1 MDDRRRDSRYERRL
15 RFHVQS
21 GDADRIA
28 AETINI
34 SSRGLYCVVP
44 KPVPAMTK
52 LKVALDL
59 PVGDGQTKRM
69 ECEGVV
75 VRSEKT
81 DDGAC
86 RVAIYFLNLDRE
98 AAAMLER
105 FLLSG

>member
-1 MDDRRRDSRYERRL
+1 MSERRRDSRYDRRL
-15 RFHVQS
+15 RFHFQN

-52 LKVALDL
+52 LRVALDL
-59 PVGDGQTKRM
+59 PLGGETKRM

-98 AAAMLER
+98 AAAALER
-105 FLLSG
+105 YLLSG